1 MRILVFSDIHS
12 DLGRLRELADTP
24 ADIYIAAGDLVT
36 WSRGLSDCGR
46 ILEALGERVW
56 VLPGKPRVFRTHHAL
71 LRDNFGFRDF
81 HEKVFR
87 GRRLSLCRT
96 GVFEPDALQH
106 PRANTPNRKLS
117 DKLEGFAELSPLV
130 LVCHA
135 PPHETKLD
143 QLGNGGHAGS
153 RAVRDFIDRRQPE
166 HFFCGHIHEAAG
178 VTVELGATRASNVGK
193 QGYLLEI

>member
-56 VLPGKPRVFRTHHAL
+56 VLPGNHESSEHITRFCGQ
-71 LRDNFGFRDF
+71 FGFRDF
-81 HEKVFR
+81 HEKVFEV
-87 GRRLSLCRT
+87 GGYHFAGLGYSNPT
-96 GVFEPDALQH
+96 PF
-106 PRANTPNRKLS
+106 NTPGEYTEQELG
-117 DKLEGFAELSPLV
+117 DKLEVFAALSPLV

-178 VTVELGATRASNVGK
+178 VTVALGATRASNVGK